1 MDIISRALET
11 GDHAASHQMPA
22 TRADHH
28 PPSTSAIVVKT
39 MATTDS
45 EGLSV
50 VTLYLIPRI
59 TFLTPSGSLR
69 LSELAMTSTEVLCHG
84 TTVDKT
90 HKVMC
95 ISD

>member
-1 MDIISRALET
+1 MSSRFV
-11 GDHAASHQMPA
+11 S
-22 TRADHH
+22 
-28 PPSTSAIVVKT
+28 
-39 MATTDS
+39 
-45 EGLSV
+45 
-50 VTLYLIPRI
+50 IPRS
-59 TFLTPSGSLR
+59 TFLTPSGFLR

>member
-1 MDIISRALET
+1 M
-11 GDHAASHQMPA
+11 
-22 TRADHH
+22 
-28 PPSTSAIVVKT
+28 KT

-45 EGLSV
+45 EGLCV
-50 VTLYLIPRI
+50 VMLCFNPTKYLPDA
-59 TFLTPSGSLR
+59 LR
-69 LSELAMTSTEVLCHG
+69 LFELAMTSTEVLCHG